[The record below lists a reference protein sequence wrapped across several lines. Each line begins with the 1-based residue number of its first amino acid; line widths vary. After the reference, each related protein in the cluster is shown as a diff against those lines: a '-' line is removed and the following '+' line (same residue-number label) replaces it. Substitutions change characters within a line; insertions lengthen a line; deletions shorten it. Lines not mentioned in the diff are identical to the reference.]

1 MGEWRRECGPGLP
14 HRPAPQFPKRC
25 GRKRLL
31 GGAEGWGGL
40 AALRRHQR
48 TLPRS
53 SEWGCWH
60 PWGLLGA
67 MGAHLLQVTPAASS
81 KLCWGPASSS
91 SSPTSF
97 SRYAC
102 TRCLPWTSCWGPAVS
117 TPPPGATCPLSPH
130 AGGIWVQDP
139 TYHILWGC
147 CGVGATLTPPRFP
160 AGSSWEVLAR
170 HIGVTR
176 YGSHNIGC
184 GRWWWRPPPNPTFS
198 PPPPR
203 LDLGDLPNS
212 VRLVAPD
219 VGILLVSSLCLCLC
233 HRLVPKGSAAA
244 RRPESQQP
252 PEQVR

>member
-147 CGVGATLTPPRFP
+147 CGVGATLTPPCFP

-198 PPPPR
+198 PPPPGWIWVTSPTQCAWWPLMSASCWSHPSACVCATASSPR
-203 LDLGDLPNS
+203 AALPPADRS
-212 VRLVAPD
+212 P
-219 VGILLVSSLCLCLC
+219 SSPLS
-233 HRLVPKGSAAA
+233 R
-244 RRPESQQP
+244 
-252 PEQVR
+252 